1 MKVYRYCG
9 IDNNFNTSCKIDFQT
24 KCKFSRVKNEN
35 KIMLRLLNVGA
46 NWGGFSMAIRAIARY
61 AAPYKAFFNALKCQQ
76 TAVLICRAQ
85 SCKTI
90 VLKLFL
96 HSVGFIHKNNWMQ
109 PESYFFQIYIY
120 KEVYVQSLWYKS
132 LFVLVYLRL
141 FRKHLPFAKDKLFF
155 ITGS

>member
-1 MKVYRYCG
+1 MQ
-9 IDNNFNTSCKIDFQT
+9 NW
-24 KCKFSRVKNEN
+24 FSNKMQIIVKNEN

-46 NWGGFSMAIRAIARY
+46 NWGGFSMAIRAIVRY
-61 AAPYKAFFNALKCQQ
+61 AAPYKCQQ
-76 TAVLICRAQ
+76 TAVLMCRAQ

-96 HSVGFIHKNNWMQ
+96 HSVGFIHKNNLMQ
-109 PESYFFQIYIY
+109 PDSYFFQIYIY

-141 FRKHLPFAKDKLFF
+141 FRKHLPFAIDKLFF